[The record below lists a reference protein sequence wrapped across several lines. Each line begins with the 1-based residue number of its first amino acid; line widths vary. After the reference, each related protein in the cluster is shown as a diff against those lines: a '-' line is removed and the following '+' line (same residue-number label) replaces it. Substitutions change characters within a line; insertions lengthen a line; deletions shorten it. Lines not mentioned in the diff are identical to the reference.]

1 MWMEKQKG
9 GVEGRKSVAQESE
22 KEEFFPDENKK
33 REDI

>member
-1 MWMEKQKG
+1 MRMEKQKG
-9 GVEGRKSVAQESE
+9 GAEGGESAVQESE